1 LEPRDPSRE
10 SETPRELWW
19 ECGEAGDDD
28 DDGGGESAHAVVA
41 AVVAAKVVER

>member
-10 SETPRELWW
+10 SETPTELWW

-28 DDGGGESAHAVVA
+28 DGGGESAHAAVA
-41 AVVAAKVVER
+41 AVVVAKVVER